1 MSPSFFML
9 KNTCLFT
16 TGLLSLVIS
25 TSREIPLT
33 SMTKSSLSSSALV
46 SLCTAQRPKATWQL
60 QCLIYL
66 CDYLNKVNLLPQNPW
81 SKDQVGEGQACS
93 LSLHCVPR
101 PYHSDSY
108 NAFQNICCANE
119 CKCISSW
126 PLFCVICSDDSR
138 KLQTFQKDWNKNK
151 YYRSNFSQLSLKKH
165 QAFLNHGW
173 VKCQIQI
180 SILEIHRQN
189 KQFEWLLLT
198 SWLTRLFTFTIN
210 LNCLWTDPNT
220 TSD

>member
-1 MSPSFFML
+1 MYDSCNVWFTCVIIWIRLIFSP
-9 KNTCLFT
+9 KIHE
-16 TGLLSLVIS
+16 V
-25 TSREIPLT
+25 R
-33 SMTKSSLSSSALV
+33 TKWVRVRLAL
-46 SLCTAQRPKATWQL
+46 
-60 QCLIYL
+60 
-66 CDYLNKVNLLPQNPW
+66 
-81 SKDQVGEGQACS
+81 S